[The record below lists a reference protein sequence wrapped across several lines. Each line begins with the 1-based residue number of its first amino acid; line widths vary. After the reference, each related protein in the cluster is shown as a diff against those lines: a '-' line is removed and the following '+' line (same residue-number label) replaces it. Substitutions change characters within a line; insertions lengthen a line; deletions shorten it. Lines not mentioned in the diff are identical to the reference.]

1 MEQCVAGIQCLPRY
15 ALKNSTVSP
24 GLLCWTRSWPS
35 TQESLQC
42 LRTKGLK
49 CSSFSKESS
58 AVDAGVLGLSLFTK
72 LAGSG
77 CGFGSHSPEQA
88 AEPVITRDFS
98 ELEPSEAV
106 SISSC
111 FGYGKSDL
119 SRQESWIR
127 KESLPSRIWISVG
140 PGATT
145 GVDGSSNW
153 NLDSPLGNQ
162 AVSVSNHL

>member
-1 MEQCVAGIQCLPRY
+1 M
-15 ALKNSTVSP
+15 
-24 GLLCWTRSWPS
+24 
-35 TQESLQC
+35 
-42 LRTKGLK
+42 
-49 CSSFSKESS
+49 
-58 AVDAGVLGLSLFTK
+58 DAGVLGLSLFTK

-127 KESLPSRIWISVG
+127 KESLPSRI
-140 PGATT
+140 
-145 GVDGSSNW
+145 
-153 NLDSPLGNQ
+153 
-162 AVSVSNHL
+162 